1 MEHVITILDA
11 YTTTQGS
18 ISWEGL
24 EGLGR
29 VVAYDR
35 TSPSDVVARCIDS
48 DIVLTNKVVMDSS
61 IMSQLPKLAYIGVL
75 ATGYNVVDTAYAAA
89 HGIVVSNVP
98 AYSSASV
105 AQMVIAHLLNVT
117 NNIAHYADECRRGR
131 WASSPDF
138 CFLDTQTRELEGQ
151 AMGIV
156 GMGNIG
162 SRVATAANALG
173 MRVLAVTS
181 KRPSELPSY
190 VTPVSPDT
198 LFETADVISLHCPLT
213 SSTRHMVNAT
223 TLAMVRPGA
232 IIINTGRGDLVDEEA
247 VAQALTAGTL
257 SAYCADVLSAEP
269 PAPDNPLVRHPQA
282 FLTPHIAW
290 ASLEARQ
297 RLVAVATENV
307 RAFIEGR
314 PLNNVAL

>member
-11 YTTTQGS
+11 YTTTHGS
-18 ISWEGL
+18 ISWDGL

-117 NNIAHYADECRRGR
+117 NDIAHYADECRRGR

-181 KRPSELPSY
+181 KRPSELPPY

-198 LFETADVISLHCPLT
+198 LFEK
-213 SSTRHMVNAT
+213 
-223 TLAMVRPGA
+223 A
-232 IIINTGRGDLVDEEA
+232 I
-247 VAQALTAGTL
+247 
-257 SAYCADVLSAEP
+257 
-269 PAPDNPLVRHPQA
+269 
-282 FLTPHIAW
+282 
-290 ASLEARQ
+290 
-297 RLVAVATENV
+297 
-307 RAFIEGR
+307 
-314 PLNNVAL
+314 

>member
-18 ISWEGL
+18 ISWDGL

-117 NNIAHYADECRRGR
+117 NNIAHYTDECRRGR

-213 SSTRHMVNAT
+213 GSTHHMVNAT

-269 PAPDNPLVRHPQA
+269 PAPDNPLVRHPRA

-314 PLNNVAL
+314 PQNNVAV